1 MTDEI
6 ISTHLSNI
14 RSLVNVVS
22 DTNRIILNHQYDARQ
37 QRQNQS
43 TIDNNE
49 QDIEQL
55 WTNYL
60 TNLLNVNNQQ
70 RTTMRNNNNS
80 EAFFIFD
87 TYVPNSFNLRNTMNH
102 INRRQNTNLSQNIPT
117 LHTNNTF
124 NVLHINSDNS
134 YNLYED
140 LSNGNVHLFNVSEFS
155 LIQEPVND
163 ICPITRERFYDN
175 QNVMVIKTCKHIFN
189 TSSLNIW
196 LRNHNTC
203 PSCRQIITN
212 TNPNTNPVTSPSS

>member
-14 RSLVNVVS
+14 RSLINVVS
-22 DTNRIILNHQYDARQ
+22 DTNRIILNHQHDARQ
-37 QRQNQS
+37 QRQNQN
-43 TIDNNE
+43 TLDNNE

-70 RTTMRNNNNS
+70 RATTRNNNS
-80 EAFFIFD
+80 EVLFRFD
-87 TYVPNSFNLRNTMNH
+87 TYVPNNFNFRNTMNH
-102 INRRQNTNLSQNIPT
+102 INRHRYADLSQNIPAS
-117 LHTNNTF
+117 HTNNTF

-140 LSNGNVHLFNVSEFS
+140 LSNGNVHLFDVSEFR

-175 QNVMVIKTCKHIFN
+175 QNVMMIKTCKHVFN

-203 PSCRQIITN
+203 PSCRRTLTDTN
-212 TNPNTNPVTSPSS
+212 TNPGTSPSS